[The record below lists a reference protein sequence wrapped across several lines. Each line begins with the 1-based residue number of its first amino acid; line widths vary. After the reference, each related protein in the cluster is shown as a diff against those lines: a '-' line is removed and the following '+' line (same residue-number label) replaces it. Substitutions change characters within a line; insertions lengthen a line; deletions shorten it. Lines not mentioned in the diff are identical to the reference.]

1 MGHSFRHDI
10 LDPNRFAITME
21 LVPGEQSRGRSVD
34 TVMAIASDALS
45 DGRVSA
51 VTITDNPGGHPS
63 LSPDVLGEEIVRNGM
78 DVIVHFACRD
88 ENRVG
93 LESRA
98 LQLGLLGIKNILALT
113 GDFSGEGFAGQGAP
127 VFDLDSVTL
136 LTMLRM
142 MDEGTL
148 APEDREEF
156 FTGCAISPFK
166 RTEPECLGQYLKLRN
181 KVRAQARFGI
191 TQVGYDARK
200 FHELLCIQR
209 DWGMEIPTL
218 GSVYVLTPG
227 AARIMAQGK
236 IPGVVVTKK
245 LLWIVESE
253 GADKK
258 QGHAATIERSARLAA
273 ILRGL
278 GYRGVH
284 FGGIHKRF
292 ETLSRILDRMDEIQ
306 DKWQE
311 FLPDFDFPQ
320 ENGFYLYRRDPE
332 TGLCS
337 KALSPRRSRASSGE
351 KTLFQFCRGMHH
363 AFFRHDA
370 PFASQ
375 YEAICAWFDRGRLG
389 DSIMR
394 ILETIPKKLMFSC
407 QQCGDC
413 GIQHTGFLC
422 PESQCPKHTRNGP
435 CGGSRDGMCE
445 VHTDRHC
452 VWYRS
457 YRRWASIHQGDRMIS
472 DFVPP
477 RMWELNQTSSW
488 LNFHLR
494 RDHQRG
500 RWPTDR

>member
-1 MGHSFRHDI
+1 MDRTFRKDI

-34 TVMAIASDALS
+34 TVMAIASDALA

-63 LSPDVLGEEIVRNGM
+63 LSPDVLGEEIVRRGL

-98 LQLGLLGIKNILALT
+98 LQLGLLGIRNILALT

-136 LTMLRM
+136 LTMLKM

-166 RTEPECLGQYLKLRN
+166 RTEPECLGQYQKLRK
-181 KVRAQARFGI
+181 KVLAQARFAI

-200 FHELLCIQR
+200 FHELLCVQR
-209 DWGMEIPTL
+209 DWNMEIPTL
-218 GSVYVLTPG
+218 GSVYVLAPG
-227 AARIMAQGK
+227 AARIMAQGR
-236 IPGVVVTKK
+236 IPGVVVTKE
-245 LLWIVESE
+245 LLGIVESE
-253 GADKK
+253 WEDKK
-258 QGHAATIERSARLAA
+258 RGHAAAIERSARLAV
-273 ILRGL
+273 ILKGL

-284 FGGIHKRF
+284 FGGIHKGF
-292 ETLSRILDRMDEIQ
+292 ETLSRILDRMGEIE
-306 DKWQE
+306 DGWQE

-320 ENGFYLYRRDPE
+320 ENGFYLYVRDPKR
-332 TGLCS
+332 GLCS
-337 KALSPRRSRASSGE
+337 KELSPRRSRASNWE
-351 KTLFQFCRGMHH
+351 KAIFQFCRGMHY
-363 AFFRHDA
+363 AFFRHSA

-375 YEAICAWFDRGRLG
+375 YQAICSWLDKGRFG
-389 DSIMR
+389 NSIMR
-394 ILETIPKKLMFSC
+394 ILESIPKKLMFSC
-407 QQCGDC
+407 EQCGDC

-422 PESQCPKHTRNGP
+422 PETQCPKRTRNGP

-445 VHTDRHC
+445 VHTERHC
-452 VWYRS
+452 VWCRAYV
-457 YRRWASIHQGDRMIS
+457 RWASVNQADRMIG

-477 RMWELNQTSSW
+477 RMWELNHTSSW

-494 RDHQRG
+494 KDHQG
-500 RWPTDR
+500 EGG

>member
-1 MGHSFRHDI
+1 MGRTFRQDI
-10 LDPNRFAITME
+10 LNPNHFTITME
-21 LVPGEQSRGRSVD
+21 LVPGEQSKGRSVD
-34 TVMAIASDALS
+34 TVMAIAADALA

-63 LSPDVLGEEIVRNGM
+63 LSPDVLGNKILRQGM

-88 ENRVG
+88 QNRVG

-136 LTMLRM
+136 LTMLKM

-148 APEDREEF
+148 AREDREEF
-156 FTGCAISPFK
+156 FTGCAVSPFK
-166 RTEPECLGQYLKLRN
+166 RTEPECVGQYLKLRK
-181 KVRAQARFGI
+181 KVQAKVCFVI

-200 FHELLCIQR
+200 FHELTCVQR
-209 DWGMEIPTL
+209 DWNMEIPTL
-218 GSVYVLTPG
+218 GSVYVLAPG
-227 AARIMAQGK
+227 AARVMADGR

-245 LLWIVESE
+245 LLGIVERE
-253 GADKK
+253 WEDKK
-258 QGHAATIERSARLAA
+258 KGHAAAIERSARLAV
-273 ILRGL
+273 ILKGL

-284 FGGIHKRF
+284 FSGIHKSF
-292 ETLSRILDRMDEIQ
+292 GTLSRILDRMQEIE
-306 DKWQE
+306 DGWEE
-311 FLPDFDFPQ
+311 FLPEFDFPQ
-320 ENGFYLYRRDPE
+320 KNGFYLYQRDPD

-337 KALSPRRSRASSGE
+337 SDFAPRRSRAANWE
-351 KTLFQFCRGMHH
+351 KALFQFYRGMHH
-363 AFFRHDA
+363 AFFRHSA

-375 YEAICAWFDRGRLG
+375 YQVISSWLEKGRFG
-389 DSIMR
+389 DSVVR
-394 ILETIPKKLMFSC
+394 ILETIPKKVMLSC

-422 PESQCPKHTRNGP
+422 PESHCPKHTRNGP
-435 CGGSRDGMCE
+435 CGGSKDGMCE

-452 VWYRS
+452 LWYRA
-457 YRRWASIHQGDRMIS
+457 YLRWASINRPDRVIE

-477 RMWELNQTSSW
+477 RMWELNHTSSW
-488 LNFHLR
+488 LNFHLG
-494 RDHQRG
+494 RDHQG
-500 RWPTDR
+500 GHH